1 MGDDDLGGR
10 APQDCTVRYIPGSTL
25 FRVRTQPTTARG
37 RATVLRVLDAACGL
51 FAQQGVRAT
60 TLDQVG
66 RKSGTGRSQLYLFF
80 SSKADL
86 VRDVVA
92 LQVDRVLAA
101 QQPLLDAMADADG
114 VRDWCVA
121 AAGQYGPDDAIR
133 CPVGSLVHELSGPGS
148 DAASRAAVADGFE
161 RWRAALAAGLHRAA
175 AHGGLAPGTDPDAA
189 AAALLAAYQGG
200 VLLAAATGR
209 RERIAQAL
217 AAVADGLCAPAQR
230 RSTDG
235 GA

>member
-1 MGDDDLGGR
+1 
-10 APQDCTVRYIPGSTL
+10 
-25 FRVRTQPTTARG
+25 
-37 RATVLRVLDAACGL
+37 VLRVLDAACGL

-66 RKSGTGRSQLYLFF
+66 RSPAPDAASCTC
-80 SSKADL
+80 SSPA
-86 VRDVVA
+86 RPTSSATVVA

-230 RSTDG
+230 RPTDG